1 MQRLKLFLP
10 LLIFIVLAVFLLNGL
25 ERDPNAMPSALIDRP
40 VPEFLLPVLGSY
52 GEGKGER
59 QVDQT
64 IFQGQAALLNV
75 WATWCISCRAEHPFL
90 NKLSQ
95 QGVRIV
101 GLNYKDDNVEANKW
115 LSEKGDPYA
124 LSIVDASGRMGLD
137 LGVFGAPETYV
148 IDSSGII
155 RYKHVGVVDDR
166 VWQKYLLPVWQ
177 QVTAVKLKTEK

>member
-1 MQRLKLFLP
+1 MQRIKLFVP

-40 VPEFLLPVLGSY
+40 VPEFLLPVLGDSA
-52 GEGKGER
+52 R
-59 QVDQT
+59 QVDKT
-64 IFQGQAALLNV
+64 IFQGQPSLLNV

-95 QGVRIV
+95 QGIRII
-101 GLNYKDDNVEANKW
+101 GLNYKDDNTEANKW
-115 LSEKGDPYA
+115 LVEKGDPYA

-148 IDSSGII
+148 IDSLGII

-166 VWQKYLLPVWQ
+166 VWQKHLLPVWQ
-177 QVTAVKLKTEK
+177 QVK

>member
-1 MQRLKLFLP
+1 
-10 LLIFIVLAVFLLNGL
+10 
-25 ERDPNAMPSALIDRP
+25 MPSALIDRP
-40 VPEFLLPVLGSY
+40 VPEFLLPVLGSG
-52 GEGKGER
+52 GEGKDER

-64 IFQGQAALLNV
+64 IFQGQPALLNV

-101 GLNYKDDNVEANKW
+101 GLNYKDDNAEANKW
-115 LSEKGDPYA
+115 LAEKGDPYA

-148 IDSSGII
+148 IDNSGII

-166 VWQKYLLPVWQ
+166 VWQKHLLPIWE
-177 QVTAVKLKTEK
+177 QVKSGSK